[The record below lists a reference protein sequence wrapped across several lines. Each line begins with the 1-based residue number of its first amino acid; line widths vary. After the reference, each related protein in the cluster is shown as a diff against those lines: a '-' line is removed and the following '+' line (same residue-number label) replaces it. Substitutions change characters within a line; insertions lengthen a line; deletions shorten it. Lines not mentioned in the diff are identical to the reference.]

1 MILLIVFN
9 KWSHLYRGSSYAL
22 FELIKILG
30 KILRAIDILGA
41 PQNNLGVARMAIASS
56 INLHQMGIQWV
67 YLKTIGFNFPL
78 VRDRHEGK
86 MAIAPLYSALMKFND

>member
-1 MILLIVFN
+1 
-9 KWSHLYRGSSYAL
+9 
-22 FELIKILG
+22 
-30 KILRAIDILGA
+30 
-41 PQNNLGVARMAIASS
+41 MAIASS

-67 YLKTIGFNFPL
+67 YLKTIGFNFAL